1 MRLIL
6 ASLLISLGTTA
17 AADAVFVGKQKPN
30 PSIGE
35 CAKVINNGTLIRS
48 NDRSRT
54 FLYGDQ
60 MVTIVVGPDRFRCIF
75 FDNLKKN

>member
-6 ASLLISLGTTA
+6 ALLLISLGTTT

-30 PSIGE
+30 PSINE
-35 CAKVINNGTLIRS
+35 CAKVINKGTLIRA